1 MKSPYLPRPLVAAG
15 MGVFYRVVLNPR
27 LSWRAQR
34 RLLDAGA
41 VLQTVPRGVVVEH
54 IRLGGRPAEKLT
66 RRGAGDPDTAVL
78 YLHGGAYTI
87 GSPTTHRSLG
97 GHLARGTGAAV
108 AVLDYRLAPEHPYPA
123 AVDDAVAAYLG
134 LLERCGLGPENI
146 AIAGDSAGGGLAAA
160 AARRLIDDHGVRP
173 GALVLLSPWVD
184 PADDDTPA
192 PRDLVVSTA
201 WSRPAALAYLG
212 GASPID
218 PGFAPAHAATA
229 GMPPTLIQVGTGEIL
244 YPQDLAY
251 AEKLRAG
258 GVEVTLSE
266 STLWHVAQLQ
276 ASLLRDAAVAVDEI
290 CGFLRSRL
298 TGRGPAAT

>member
-1 MKSPYLPRPLVAAG
+1 MRLPYLPRPLVAAG
-15 MGVFYRVVLNPR
+15 MGVFYRLVLTPR

-34 RLLDAGA
+34 TLLDAGA
-41 VLQTVPRGVVVEH
+41 VLQTVPSGVVVEH
-54 IRLGGRPAEKLT
+54 IRIGGRPAEKLT
-66 RRGAGDPDTAVL
+66 ARGAGDPDTAVL

-87 GSPTTHRSLG
+87 GSPKTHRSLA
-97 GHLARGTGAAV
+97 GHLARGTGAMV
-108 AVLDYRLAPEHPYPA
+108 VTLDYRLAPEHRYPA
-123 AVDDAVAAYLG
+123 AVDDAVAAYLE
-134 LLERCGLGPENI
+134 LLERRGLAPERV
-146 AIAGDSAGGGLAAA
+146 AIVGDSAGGGLAAA
-160 AARRLIDDHGVRP
+160 SARRLIDEHGIRP

-184 PADDDTPA
+184 PADENAPA
-192 PRDLVVSTA
+192 ARDLVVSTG
-201 WSRPAALAYLG
+201 WSRPAARAYLG
-212 GASPID
+212 DASPTD
-218 PGFAPAHAATA
+218 PGFAPAHAATE

-290 CGFLRSRL
+290 NDFLRVRL
-298 TGRGPAAT
+298 RHR